1 MKKGIKEEIIEKL
14 LNEGYG
20 NKSISYLEFLVLFQE
35 YKGRVLESQF
45 ATILEIR
52 YPDFVEMKDK
62 GKRCIILKK
71 AKNEF
76 INKDLA
82 NKIIEELVSEGYGNT
97 LISYAEFLELY
108 EPYKTI
114 LSEVQF
120 ANIIGIGVSNLG
132 NMRNKHTT
140 AHILKSEKNKE
151 QEEKEKIMQEVTSSL
166 KNAGY
171 VNRKIDYSEF
181 LELYKP
187 YQEELTELE
196 FAKAL
201 GISREN
207 FYLVKKK
214 GRRAIILKTKKNS
227 HIEKIEVIKNKN
239 VPQSPK
245 LQSYPEDK
253 KEENKGKVE
262 EKDIRKLSTVFSTPK
277 FYTLGEIEKLSN
289 EYKMSIHELLKSIF
303 QNEDEITQLEEAL
316 IKNRKIFIGKKRLSE
331 NFLEE
336 HGEKLFSYIQFQS
349 KTIAKNYKT
358 VKYEED
364 IAQETILEVIENRG
378 DLEENFNSSE
388 AVNYIMQYS
397 LKRLKARHMK
407 CLKGKP
413 YSKRQ
418 EDEDKDKIGNNKVD
432 EKNQLI
438 ELIKKC
444 MWEGKTL
451 SETISI
457 VRNSTS
463 MTKRETL
470 TILKS
475 ELISEDE
482 TPVTLCKRCIEEGMD
497 KDETIDFVT
506 TMFGISQRY
515 LLLSIKNKL
524 KQRAT
529 TRNSQTYMQNTER

>member
-35 YKGRVLESQF
+35 YKGRILESQF

-82 NKIIEELVSEGYGNT
+82 NKIIEDLVSEGYGNT

-187 YQEELTELE
+187 YQEILTEIE

-214 GRRAIILKTKKNS
+214 GKRAIILKTKKNS
-227 HIEKIEVIKNKN
+227 HIGKIEVMKNKN
-239 VPQSPK
+239 VPQSTK

-262 EKDIRKLSTVFSTPK
+262 E
-277 FYTLGEIEKLSN
+277 
-289 EYKMSIHELLKSIF
+289 
-303 QNEDEITQLEEAL
+303 AL
-316 IKNRKIFIGKKRLSE
+316 IKNKKIFIGKKRLSE

-336 HGEKLFSYIQFQS
+336 HGEKLFNYIQFQS

-364 IAQETILEVIENRG
+364 IAQEIILEVIENRG
-378 DLEENFNSSE
+378 DLEENFNGSE

-407 CLKGKP
+407 CLKEKT

-418 EDEDKDKIGNNKVD
+418 EDENKDKIGNNKVD

-444 MWEGKTL
+444 MWEGKNL

-482 TPVTLCKRCIEEGMD
+482 TPITLCERCIQDGMN

-506 TMFGISQRY
+506 TMFGISPRY

-524 KQRAT
+524 KQRAM